1 MSYAA
6 SQAFELTG
14 GRYFRMYSSHLP
26 IFDMNLYPSD
36 YYSNSPLIFWCILT
50 VGSRRH
56 AEDSTLLASLI
67 ARVME
72 VVMSSLFTISP
83 EVKVVEEIL
92 LLLTWLFPSTPKCG
106 ENIFV
111 MRGNLVH
118 VAMRLGLHM
127 PLSSQ
132 NFARTKPRLSD
143 QDLKRRP
150 ELWSYCFHSMQGPRT
165 FWSI

>member
-1 MSYAA
+1 
-6 SQAFELTG
+6 
-14 GRYFRMYSSHLP
+14 
-26 IFDMNLYPSD
+26 
-36 YYSNSPLIFWCILT
+36 
-50 VGSRRH
+50 
-56 AEDSTLLASLI
+56 
-67 ARVME
+67 ME

-92 LLLTWLFPSTPKCG
+92 LLLTWLFPSIPKCG

-111 MRGNLVH
+111 MRSNLVH

-132 NFARTKPRLSD
+132 NLARTKPRLSV

-150 ELWSYCFHSMQGPRT
+150 ELWSYCFHYTQGPRT